1 MSLPTEAS
9 ATILAREA
17 PIAFLVELAFVSA
30 TKRVWTGF
38 GRLRT
43 SDAREWDGLGEVI
56 SIDGLGGA
64 LSGTAP
70 AGKLSVSGVSE
81 AVLDKAIGEVAEF
94 KDRAVAFYLQPFA
107 DRALY
112 GAPVPY
118 GLRIMKN
125 MEVTR
130 SAGIRTI
137 AINHEGPYAGRRRPA
152 AGWYSD
158 RDQQK
163 RFAGDLACQRT
174 AFLLYQQEIWPKF

>member
-1 MSLPTEAS
+1 MSLPAEA
-9 ATILAREA
+9 AVTIVKREA
-17 PIAFLVELAFVSA
+17 PVAFLVELAFVSA

-38 GRLRT
+38 GKLRS
-43 SDAREWDGLGEVI
+43 SDAREWDGLGELI

-64 LSGTAP
+64 LSGNAP
-70 AGKLSVSGVSE
+70 AGKLTISGVSA
-81 AVLDKAIGEVAEF
+81 AVLDKAIGEAAEF
-94 KDRAVAFYLQPFA
+94 KDRPVAFYLQPFQN
-107 DRALY
+107 RALY

-118 GLRIMKN
+118 GMRIMKN

-174 AFLLYQQEIWPKF
+174 PFLLFQQEVWPHY